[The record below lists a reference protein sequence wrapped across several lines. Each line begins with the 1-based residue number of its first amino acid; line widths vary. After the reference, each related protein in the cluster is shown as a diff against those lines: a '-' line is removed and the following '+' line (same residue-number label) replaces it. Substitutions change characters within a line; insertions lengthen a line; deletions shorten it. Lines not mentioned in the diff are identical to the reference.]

1 MHHVFL
7 LSIIT
12 TTAAAQTTTKAL
24 VYGEN
29 TINLKHNSFKTKSYY
44 RRINSFL
51 IILALA
57 ANGELL
63 SVLIAFVNNYI
74 T

>member
-12 TTAAAQTTTKAL
+12 TTAAAQITTKAL
-24 VYGEN
+24 VHGEN
-29 TINLKHNSFKTKSYY
+29 TINLIHNSFKTKRYY

-51 IILALA
+51 IILALP